1 MGSGK
6 TTILGETSDL
16 LTAHGIGHAA
26 IDLDTLGIGHLPE
39 RAWADLSYR
48 NLASVWQNYVA
59 AGATRL
65 LLAAAVENVG
75 ELNRIRA
82 AVPNAQILVCRLT
95 GRLETMQRRV
105 SQREPGMSRNLF
117 VARVAELE
125 AVLDRSSVEDF
136 SLSTDDDRSVTEV
149 ALEMLSLANWLG

>member
-1 MGSGK
+1 HAAVRSAGTRRSLNGMPPPRPLRTAAAQNGFPLCGSGRSQTLTRTDDVGRVVSDRLRRTNTSRARGNVRADVPVLVITGKMGSGK

-48 NLASVWQNYVA
+48 NLACVWQNYVA

-75 ELNRIRA
+75 EL
-82 AVPNAQILVCRLT
+82 
-95 GRLETMQRRV
+95 
-105 SQREPGMSRNLF
+105 
-117 VARVAELE
+117 
-125 AVLDRSSVEDF
+125 
-136 SLSTDDDRSVTEV
+136 
-149 ALEMLSLANWLG
+149 